1 MRGRRNG
8 PAIGTL
14 LGHAPEVY
22 RKIILA
28 QLNFYRKGAKSAEG
42 SSSSPAVKRNGKRKG
57 AES

>member
-14 LGHAPEVY
+14 SGHASEVY

-28 QLNFYRKGAKSAEG
+28 QLNFHRKGAKSAEG
-42 SSSSPAVKRNGKRKG
+42 SGSSLAVKRNGKRKG
-57 AES
+57 AEN